1 MANHLVALALFSVEW
16 DRIPNVYVAQITHIR
31 GVMEWMLV
39 EDATNVHKIAGAIC
53 SRLSNMSVLLWSECK
68 AVRSAAMRFAKRR
81 GACLGWSVFNPETH
95 EPPRWPS
102 CRGDSCIEGGRW

>member
-39 EDATNVHKIAGAIC
+39 ENATNVNKIGKALC
-53 SRLSNMSVLLWSECK
+53 SRLRNQSVL
-68 AVRSAAMRFAKRR
+68 F
-81 GACLGWSVFNPETH
+81 GQQP
-95 EPPRWPS
+95 
-102 CRGDSCIEGGRW
+102 